1 MFMVVRSPPN
11 PAVGPTVKRLREAR
25 SMTQED
31 VAFAARLNVSG
42 LSKLERGKVDPLW
55 GTVERI
61 AKTFGMS
68 VSELAQ
74 AIEDTAA

>member
-1 MFMVVRSPPN
+1 MFMVVRTPPN
-11 PAVGPTVKRLREAR
+11 PAVGATVKRLREAR

-55 GTVERI
+55 GTIERI

-74 AIEDTAA
+74 AIEDTAG